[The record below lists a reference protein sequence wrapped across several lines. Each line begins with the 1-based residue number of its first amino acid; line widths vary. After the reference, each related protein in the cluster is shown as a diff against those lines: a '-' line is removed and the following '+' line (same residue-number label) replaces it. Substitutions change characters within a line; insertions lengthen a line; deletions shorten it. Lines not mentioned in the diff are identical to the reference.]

1 MILYSSLN
9 IIHKTIHNKKPPG
22 LLSYFKIN
30 NKARKVK
37 KVATS
42 YIPLSTKLNNFY
54 IYKYLKI
61 YNSIDQDILKKSV
74 KGFKNEIKLSI
85 RAGTIND
92 SMD

>member
-1 MILYSSLN
+1 M
-9 IIHKTIHNKKPPG
+9 
-22 LLSYFKIN
+22 LSYFKIN
-30 NKARKVK
+30 DKARKVK
-37 KVATS
+37 KVATN